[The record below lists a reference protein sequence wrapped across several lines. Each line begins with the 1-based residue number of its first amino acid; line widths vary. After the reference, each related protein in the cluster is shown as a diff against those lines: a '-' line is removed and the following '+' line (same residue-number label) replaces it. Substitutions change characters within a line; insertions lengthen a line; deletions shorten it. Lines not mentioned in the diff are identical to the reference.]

1 MTKEEIN
8 AQIQRAIKNVR
19 NHNPLVPSIT
29 NSVTINFVANAQLA
43 AGGSAAMVYLPDE
56 GEYLAGISKAFYINV
71 GTLLPVYEESLP
83 RTCSALCDNNCPWVL
98 DPVGIGIG
106 SLRTKL
112 IKQMKE
118 FKPSVL
124 RGNASEIIAVCQL
137 WELRAD
143 GENASLSKGAR
154 GVDSTD
160 DVLAA
165 TEAAR
170 AIARYTG
177 GAVAVSGETDFVTDG
192 TTGVLCYGGSRF
204 LPMITGAGCSLGG
217 VVAVY
222 CAETSPFIAALTAV
236 TIYNRAAQSAEKKC
250 AGPGTFQPHFLDSIH
265 RLTMDTEQNFHAEIK
280 II

>member
-1 MTKEEIN
+1 MTKEELT
-8 AQIQRAIKNVR
+8 AQIQRAVKNAR
-19 NHNPLVPSIT
+19 EHNPLAPSIT

-56 GEYLAGISKAFYINV
+56 GAYLAGISGAFYINA
-71 GTLLPVYEESLP
+71 GTLLPIYEASLP
-83 RTCSALCDNNCPWVL
+83 RTCRALYENGCPWVL

-112 IKQMKE
+112 IKQMKAY
-118 FKPSVL
+118 KPSVL
-124 RGNASEIIAVCQL
+124 RGNASEIIAVSRL
-137 WELRAD
+137 WELSAD
-143 GENASLSKGAR
+143 GKGGAQSKGAR

-165 TEAAR
+165 KEAAQ

-192 TTGVLCYGGSRF
+192 TTGVLCRGGSRF

-217 VVAVY
+217 VAAVY
-222 CAETSPFIAALTAV
+222 CAEASPFVAALTAV
-236 TIYNRAAQSAEKKC
+236 SVYNSAAKDAEKKS
-250 AGPGTFQPHFLDSIH
+250 AGPGTFQPHFLDSIY
-265 RLTMDTEQNFHAEIK
+265 RLTTEPESLFQADIEI
-280 II
+280 I